1 MKSITVMVPLTMK
14 HSLLKT
20 LLLAAA
26 LVGAASAFAATK
38 PGSWAEL
45 KAYHDVMS
53 STFHPAEEGKLDP
66 IKTRSGELAKAAAA
80 WVTSKPPAEFNQP
93 AIIASLKL
101 LHQESVALDK
111 LIAAK
116 KSTDAEITAALTK
129 LHDRFH
135 EVVGACAD
143 AGKDAKH

>member
-1 MKSITVMVPLTMK
+1 MKK
-14 HSLLKT
+14 HSLLKV
-20 LLLAAA
+20 LVLAAA
-26 LVGAASAFAATK
+26 LVGVTNMFAETK

-45 KAYHDVMS
+45 KAYHAVMS

-66 IKTRSGELAKAAAA
+66 IKTRSGELASAAAA
-80 WVTSKPPAEFNQP
+80 WAASKPPTDFNKLAIAE
-93 AIIASLKL
+93 SLKL
-101 LHQESVALDK
+101 LHQDSVALDK

-116 KSTDAEITAALTK
+116 KSSDAEITAALVK

-143 AGKDAKH
+143 AGKDARH